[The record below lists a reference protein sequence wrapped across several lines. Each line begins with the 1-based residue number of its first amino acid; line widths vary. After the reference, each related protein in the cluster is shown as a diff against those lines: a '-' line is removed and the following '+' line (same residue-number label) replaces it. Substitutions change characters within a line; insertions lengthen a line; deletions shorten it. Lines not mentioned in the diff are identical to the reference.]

1 MINYESLKH
10 ITKTTVPYRGST
22 NRFPTNRRSESHKYF
37 FSDYLDGEQVF
48 RIIYG
53 KTHRKV
59 EVPLERVNEFT
70 ALGKNIQTNVHDM
83 NLDVMPFYYESI
95 PHQIGIVRSDNTF
108 EFTARV
114 LGQGVNNY
122 IHCMLF
128 SHAFPYRDSRR
139 GGHVLRSYQTD
150 KDTMHPIFEG
160 LRLDCN
166 DPKKLHESSM
176 YELYGY
182 KVNRKESRTLMA
194 KYAEMFKVSEV
205 MAKNM
210 SYPDMVSIAAEVL
223 MDAVSMDVATPSTS
237 YQYFYHTN
245 EHYAAMR
252 DHAEKLRET
261 APLDALL
268 LHAMRIGV
276 TEFNPNRLRDTIKT
290 MRDRPQ
296 YLRAVDPM
304 AVITNVKRRLSNT
317 VYRENP
323 DVLNKI
329 QLKAGEVYAAS
340 DWGHTVVLNGEEVKQ
355 YP

>member
-10 ITKTTVPYRGST
+10 ITKTTAPYRGST
-22 NRFPTNRRSESHKYF
+22 NRFPTNRRDESYKYF

-48 RIIYG
+48 RIVCG

-59 EVPLERVNEFT
+59 EVPLERVNEST
-70 ALGKNIQTNVHDM
+70 ALT
-83 NLDVMPFYYESI
+83 FYYETI

-108 EFTARV
+108 EFTTQILR
-114 LGQGVNNY
+114 QGVNNY
-122 IHCMLF
+122 IRCMLF
-128 SHAFPYRDSRR
+128 SHAYPYRDSRR
-139 GGHVLRSYQTD
+139 GGHVLKTYGAD
-150 KDTMHPIFEG
+150 KTTMHPIFKG

-166 DPKKLHESSM
+166 NPAKLHESSM

-182 KVNRKESRTLMA
+182 KVNRKESRVLMA

-210 SYPDMVSIAAEVL
+210 SYSDMVSVAAEVL
-223 MDAVSMDVATPSTS
+223 MDAVGMDIVTPSTS
-237 YQYFYHTN
+237 NQYFYHTN
-245 EHYAAMR
+245 EHYVAMR

-276 TEFNPNRLRDTIKT
+276 TEFNPNRLRDTIDTIRK
-290 MRDRPQ
+290 RPQ

-304 AVITNVKRRLSNT
+304 TVITNVKRKLSDT

-323 DVLNKI
+323 DVLNKV

-340 DWGHTVVLNGEEVKQ
+340 DWGHMVVLNGEEVKQ